1 MQRIALLL
9 ALTILAPLATAC
21 GAGSSIEEDGERS
34 SPPSLTAEQVIR
46 EFRQVPGQPR
56 LRRAAGTDAAWEQLS
71 FGLDVSPELQRRY
84 GTFNVYVVKP
94 GREDAVD
101 SLLTNKETK
110 KALRRS
116 EDGIYWE
123 LDSLANSYV
132 AYKRYGANVVLA
144 WWSESE
150 QPVTD
155 GRWERLDGL
164 MSRLV
169 AG

>member
-9 ALTILAPLATAC
+9 ALTILAPLAAAC
-21 GAGSSIEEDGERS
+21 GSAPSAEENGERAE
-34 SPPSLTAEQVIR
+34 PPTLTAEQVIR

-71 FGLDVSPELQRRY
+71 FGLDVAPELQRRY
-84 GTFNVYVVKP
+84 GTFNVYVVRP
-94 GREDAVD
+94 GRDAAVD

-110 KALRRS
+110 QALRRS
-116 EDGIYWE
+116 ADGIYWE
-123 LDSLANSYV
+123 RDTLANSYV

-144 WWSESE
+144 WWSESDE
-150 QPVTD
+150 PVTD
-155 GRWERLDGL
+155 GRWERLDQL